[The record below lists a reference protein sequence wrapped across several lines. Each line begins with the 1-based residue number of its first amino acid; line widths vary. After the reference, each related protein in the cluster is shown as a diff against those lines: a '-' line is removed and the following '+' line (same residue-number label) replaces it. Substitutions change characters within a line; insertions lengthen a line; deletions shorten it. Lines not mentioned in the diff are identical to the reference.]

1 MRLKSTDRMIWKK
14 DQPRLKKIKK
24 CGPLLAA
31 LILLTV
37 PLWGCRMKIA
47 GDEYIVGPIPTSN
60 DQDRGARDRNLQEPA
75 SREKG
80 EGRKD
85 RPAEEDQK

>member
-1 MRLKSTDRMIWKK
+1 MIWKE

-31 LILLTV
+31 LILFAV

-47 GDEYIVGPIPTSN
+47 GDEYIVGPLPTSSN
-60 DQDRGARDRNLQEPA
+60 QDQGDRNRNLQEPA
-75 SREKG
+75 SREKR
-80 EGRKD
+80 ENRKD
-85 RPAEEDQK
+85 QPAEEDQK